1 MTRRTLTLKSKRFR
15 EERQVVWKEME
26 AMLQRIESR
35 SVRSLTDEEIIK
47 LPRLYRSTLS
57 SLSVARATSLDQSV
71 VSYLESLSTRAYYVI
86 YGSQQRLRDRIYNF
100 FARDWPL
107 AVQGAWKD
115 VTASSFIF
123 ALGMLIG
130 FVLVSNNPDWFY
142 SFVGEDMASGRTPA
156 ASEAYLRDTIYGYE
170 KEDGGLAR
178 FAASLF
184 SNNSGVAIM
193 AFALG
198 FAFALPTVILLLYN
212 GLAIGAF
219 IAVFTGKDLGFEI
232 GGWLAIHGTTELFA
246 IALAGAG
253 GMLIGRAVAFPGE
266 MTRME
271 SIRSKAEQ
279 ASIILGGVVIMMFV
293 AGLIEAFGRQLIK
306 NDWLRYG
313 IGGSM
318 LILWLVYFFLP
329 RKALNSE
336 KMQDSQKALNQ

>member
-15 EERQVVWKEME
+15 EERQDVWKEME
-26 AMLQRIESR
+26 SMLQRIEAR

-86 YGSQQRLRDRIYNF
+86 YGSQKRLRDRIYGF

-107 AVQGAWKD
+107 AVQSAWKD
-115 VTASSFIF
+115 VAASSFVF

-142 SFVGEDMASGRTPA
+142 SFMDESMASGRTPA
-156 ASEAYLRDTIYGYE
+156 ASEEFLRETIYGYE
-170 KEDGGLAR
+170 KDEGGLGA
-178 FAASLF
+178 FAAFLF
-184 SNNSGVAIM
+184 SNNSRVSIL

-198 FAFALPTVILLLYN
+198 FAFALPTIVLLLYN
-212 GLAIGAF
+212 GLSIGAF
-219 IAVFTGKDLGFEI
+219 IAVFTGKDLGFEV

-266 MTRME
+266 MSRME
-271 SIRSKAEQ
+271 SLRSKAEQ
-279 ASIILGGVVIMMFV
+279 AAIILGGVVVMMFV
-293 AGLIEAFGRQLIK
+293 AGLIEGFGRQLIN
-306 NDWLRYG
+306 NDWVRYG

-318 LILWLVYFFLP
+318 LVFWLVYFFLP
-329 RKALNSE
+329 RKAL
-336 KMQDSQKALNQ
+336 DPHT